1 MTTLCEFMSERRSVL
16 GKALV
21 QRYDEK
27 WFEFGIGT
35 SAEVLILPTSLYV
48 KRFLRES
55 ISFELFDLVEGDFEA
70 MAAVN
75 RHEFDAVLTKME
87 PSPTVIHHVLRIE
100 LLV

>member
-1 MTTLCEFMSERRSVL
+1 MNERR
-16 GKALV
+16 LV
-21 QRYDEK
+21 VGEDLVKGYDEK
-27 WFEFGIGT
+27 RLFFGIGT

-75 RHEFDAVLTKME
+75 RHELDAVLTKME
-87 PSPTVIHHVLRIE
+87 PSATVIHHILRIE
-100 LLV
+100 FLV